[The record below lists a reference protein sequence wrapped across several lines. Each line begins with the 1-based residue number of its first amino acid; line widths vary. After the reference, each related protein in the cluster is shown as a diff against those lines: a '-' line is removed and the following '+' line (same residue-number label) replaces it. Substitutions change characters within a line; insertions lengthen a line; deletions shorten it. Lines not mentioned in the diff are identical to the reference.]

1 MHQLRKTVFGNFSRI
16 LPRRCD
22 SIVVMERLRYK
33 RAVQSRGAGSVA
45 TQKGCSVLN
54 FARL

>member
-1 MHQLRKTVFGNFSRI
+1 MHQLRKTVFGNFSGI

-45 TQKGCSVLN
+45 TQKVCSVSN

>member
-1 MHQLRKTVFGNFSRI
+1 MYQLRKTVVGNFSGI

-33 RAVQSRGAGSVA
+33 RAVRSRGTGSVA
-45 TQKGCSVLN
+45 TQKVCSVLN